1 MLEDKIDGS
10 SISKSGEIVSVTKA
24 DCAGTRYGVR
34 TYVASNSN
42 KFLPSAKQKNTVE
55 DRRFSE
61 TSLSILLK
69 HYSSR
74 IKP

>member
-24 DCAGTRYGVR
+24 DCAGTRYGVL
-34 TYVASNSN
+34 YVASNST